1 MMPGDAIRQADVNM
15 QVFCKA
21 LAGKVRELLPEA
33 SRLRFRLTIAVEGS
47 NVRVDPQL
55 RPYREGQTDSDGFRK

>member
-1 MMPGDAIRQADVNM
+1 MTPGDAMRNADVSA

-21 LAGKVRELLPEA
+21 VAGAIRALLPEA
-33 SRLRFRLTIAVEGS
+33 SRLRFRLTVAVEGR

-55 RPYREGQTDSDGFRK
+55 RPYREGKTDSEA

>member
-1 MMPGDAIRQADVNM
+1 MTTPAEAIRQADVST

-21 LAGKVRELLPEA
+21 VAGAIRELLPEA
-33 SRLRFRLTIAVEGS
+33 SRVRFRLTVAVEGR

-55 RPYREGQTDSDGFRK
+55 RPYREGKDHSG